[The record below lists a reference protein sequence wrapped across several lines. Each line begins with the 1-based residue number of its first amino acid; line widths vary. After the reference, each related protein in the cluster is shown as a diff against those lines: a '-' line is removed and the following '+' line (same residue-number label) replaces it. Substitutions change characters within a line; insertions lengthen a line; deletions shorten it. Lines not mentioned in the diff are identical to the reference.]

1 MYAQKLL
8 VHDRGEGKGAKRL
21 QTRFVH
27 ALGVLV
33 LAFGLEREV
42 VGQVAAFMVAA
53 KEEERVWIP
62 DLEGPKV

>member
-1 MYAQKLL
+1 MYAQELL
-8 VHDRGEGKGAKRL
+8 VHDRGEGQGAKRL
-21 QTRFVH
+21 HTCVVH
-27 ALGVLV
+27 ALRVLV

-42 VGQVAAFMVAA
+42 VGQVAALMVAS